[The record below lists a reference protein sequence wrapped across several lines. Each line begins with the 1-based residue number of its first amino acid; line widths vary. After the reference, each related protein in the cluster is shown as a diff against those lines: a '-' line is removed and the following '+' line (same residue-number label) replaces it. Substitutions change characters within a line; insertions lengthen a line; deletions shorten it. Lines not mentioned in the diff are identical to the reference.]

1 MVEICVTRVSSCIRE
16 TSSVEQHCEA
26 LVALL
31 ESCLHHNL
39 QLSSRNEDPP
49 HAKIS
54 SDIISC
60 IFLVSFFYY
69 IFYRRCNLN
78 FKDDIFLDTIGML
91 KNNHIVHWLVHI
103 ENTKS
108 VWKDC
113 HLARGLKNLTLNL
126 HIYYKFIIIDAVSKL
141 LEFPFIFFTQHILYI
156 GFMLGFMYRYLD
168 LMNNALLKSTV

>member
-1 MVEICVTRVSSCIRE
+1 M
-16 TSSVEQHCEA
+16 
-26 LVALL
+26 
-31 ESCLHHNL
+31 HHNL

-108 VWKDC
+108 VWKEMPPRSWPKES
-113 HLARGLKNLTLNL
+113 HFKFAYLLQ
-126 HIYYKFIIIDAVSKL
+126 IYYNKCSIQIVGISIYFLHTTYFIHRIYARIYV
-141 LEFPFIFFTQHILYI
+141 
-156 GFMLGFMYRYLD
+156 
-168 LMNNALLKSTV
+168 